1 MYSQVWIAK
10 ERKRQRERERG
21 RRRVESELY
30 HFVLSFSTGC
40 GLPADLKQ
48 ELRYYGR
55 LHSHAPL
62 NDMSDG
68 KDKVHVSFFYP
79 FNCKIFLNVQVHY
92 DIRQNEFN
100 RCFMCF
106 SDFLLIVR
114 HYDGGAGVS

>member
-1 MYSQVWIAK
+1 
-10 ERKRQRERERG
+10 
-21 RRRVESELY
+21 
-30 HFVLSFSTGC
+30 
-40 GLPADLKQ
+40 
-48 ELRYYGR
+48 
-55 LHSHAPL
+55 
-62 NDMSDG
+62 MSDS

-79 FNCKIFLNVQVHY
+79 FNCKIFLNVHVHY